1 MVTTGRLHTKKYVT
15 VVGMSVVDSRA
26 LHGITDEFVAR
37 LAERAEEA
45 ERLRR
50 LPAATVA
57 DFRQT
62 ELFRLLLPARFGGL
76 QASFPELLQPIRRM
90 AHGCASSAWTLGF
103 YALHNWML
111 SLFDPRAQ
119 EEVFASGPV
128 LAPAPLAPT
137 GRGVPAD
144 GGVRVT
150 GRWSWATGAMDA
162 DWMIV
167 GALIERADGIDPVLI
182 VLPAH
187 RVEVVDTWHT
197 AGMRGTGS
205 HDLVVDDV
213 FVPEHRL
220 VAVADI
226 YGGTA
231 PGARAHGVPTYRWP
245 MVPALALTASMPVLG
260 AAERVTELF
269 AEHLGGRVLAY
280 SGVAQK
286 DQPAAQIRLG
296 EARVRLSALR
306 ALIAATADEI
316 EAIVVSGGRVSRS
329 VRADARLAA
338 ARTVHECR
346 AIIADLLEAAG
357 ASAHFLSSPLQR
369 AKRDVDIAAGHVVF
383 DYDTSRELAGAL
395 AIGAKISPIAMI

>member
-1 MVTTGRLHTKKYVT
+1 
-15 VVGMSVVDSRA
+15 MSVVESRP
-26 LHGITDEFVAR
+26 LHGVTDEFVAR
-37 LAERAEEA
+37 LADRAEEA

-50 LPAATVA
+50 LPAATID

-62 ELFRLLLPARFGGL
+62 GLFRLLLPAKFGGL

-111 SLFDPRAQ
+111 SLFDPRVQ
-119 EEVFASGPV
+119 HEVFASGPV

-137 GRGVPAD
+137 GRGVPVD
-144 GGVRVT
+144 GGVRLT

-162 DWMIV
+162 EWMIV
-167 GALIERADGIDPVLI
+167 GVLIERPDRIDPALAV
-182 VLPAH
+182 VPADQ
-187 RVEVVDTWHT
+187 VEVVDTWHT

-205 HDLVVDDV
+205 HDLVITDAL
-213 FVPEHRL
+213 VPEHRL

-231 PGARAHGVPTYRWP
+231 PGAREHGVATYRWP
-245 MVPALALTASMPVLG
+245 MVPALALTAAMPVLG

-269 AEHLGGRVLAY
+269 AERLTSRVLAY
-280 SGVAQK
+280 SGIAQK

-296 EARVRLSALR
+296 ESRVRLSSLR
-306 ALIAATADEI
+306 ALVDKTADDI
-316 EAIVVSGGRVSRS
+316 EATVVSGARVSRS

-338 ARTVHECR
+338 ARTVHESR
-346 AIIADLLEAAG
+346 AIIADLMEAAG
-357 ASAHFLSSPLQR
+357 ASAHFLSNPMQR

-395 AIGAKISPIAMI
+395 AIGAKISPIAMV

>member
-1 MVTTGRLHTKKYVT
+1 
-15 VVGMSVVDSRA
+15 MSVIDSRPV
-26 LHGITDEFVAR
+26 HGITDEFVAR

-50 LPAATVA
+50 LPAATVTE
-57 DFRQT
+57 FKRT
-62 ELFRLLLPARFGGL
+62 ELFRLLLPARFGGA
-76 QASFPELLQPIRRM
+76 QASFPELLQPVRLM

-137 GRGVPAD
+137 GRGVRAE
-144 GGVRVT
+144 GGVRLT

-162 DWMIV
+162 DWVIV
-167 GALIERADGIDPVLI
+167 GALIERPDRIDPALV
-182 VLPAH
+182 VVPADQ
-187 RVEVVDTWHT
+187 VEVADTWHT
-197 AGMRGTGS
+197 VGMRGTGS
-205 HDLVVDDV
+205 HDVIITDA
-213 FVPEHRL
+213 FVAEHRI
-220 VAVADI
+220 VAIADI
-226 YGGTA
+226 YAGTG
-231 PGARAHGVPTYRWP
+231 PGARAHNVPTYRWP

-269 AEHLGGRVLAY
+269 AERLGSRVLAY

-296 EARVRLSALR
+296 DARVRLRALR
-306 ALIAATADEI
+306 ALVTETAAGI
-316 EAIVVSGGRVSRS
+316 EQIVANGERVNRA

-338 ARTVHECR
+338 AHTVHESR
-346 AIIADLLEAAG
+346 AIIADLMEASG
-357 ASAHFLSSPLQR
+357 ASAQFLSNPLQR

-383 DYDTSRELAGAL
+383 DYDLSRELAGAL

>member
-1 MVTTGRLHTKKYVT
+1 MTESR
-15 VVGMSVVDSRA
+15 SV
-26 LHGITDEFVAR
+26 HGITDEFVAR

-50 LPAATVA
+50 LPAATVT
-57 DFRQT
+57 DFKRT
-62 ELFRLLLPARFGGL
+62 DLFRLLLPARFGGI
-76 QASFPELLQPIRRM
+76 QASFPELLEPVRRM

-111 SLFDPRAQ
+111 SLFDPQLQ

-137 GRGVPAD
+137 GRGTPAG
-144 GGVRVT
+144 GGVRVS
-150 GRWSWATGAMDA
+150 GRWAWATGALDA

-167 GALIERADGIDPVLI
+167 GALIERQDRIDPALV
-182 VLPAH
+182 VVPADE
-187 RVEVVDTWHT
+187 VEVEDTWHT

-205 HDLVVDDV
+205 HDVVITDV
-213 FVPEHRL
+213 FVPEYRV

-245 MVPALALTASMPVLG
+245 MVPALALVAAMPVLG

-269 AEHLGGRVLAY
+269 ADRLGDRVLAY

-296 EARVRLSALR
+296 DARVRLRALR
-306 ALIAATADEI
+306 ALITETADGI
-316 EAIVVSGGRVSRS
+316 DHLVSDGERVSRA
-329 VRADARLAA
+329 VRAEARLTAA
-338 ARTVHECR
+338 HTVHECR
-346 AIIADLLEAAG
+346 SVIADLLEASG
-357 ASAHFLSSPLQR
+357 ASAQFLSNPLQR
-369 AKRDVDIAAGHVVF
+369 FKRDVDIAAGHVVF
-383 DYDTSRELAGAL
+383 DYDTCRELAGAL
-395 AIGAKISPIAMI
+395 AIGAKISPIAMV

>member
-1 MVTTGRLHTKKYVT
+1 
-15 VVGMSVVDSRA
+15 MSVVDSRP

-50 LPAATVA
+50 LPAATVS

-119 EEVFASGPV
+119 EEVFASGPA

-167 GALIERADGIDPVLI
+167 GALIERADGIDPVLV
-182 VLPAH
+182 VLPAD

-197 AGMRGTGS
+197 AGMRATGS

-269 AEHLGGRVLAY
+269 AERLGGRVLAY

-306 ALIAATADEI
+306 ALIAATVDEI

>member
-1 MVTTGRLHTKKYVT
+1 MVS
-15 VVGMSVVDSRA
+15 GMSVVESRP
-26 LHGITDEFVAR
+26 LHGVTDEFVAR
-37 LAERAEEA
+37 LADRADEA

-50 LPAATVA
+50 LPAATIS

-62 ELFRLLLPARFGGL
+62 DLFRLLLPARSGGI

-119 EEVFASGPV
+119 QEVFGSGPV

-137 GRGVPAD
+137 GRGVPVD

-162 DWMIV
+162 EWVIV
-167 GALIERADGIDPVLI
+167 GVLVERQDRIDPALAV
-182 VLPAH
+182 VPAAQ
-187 RVEVVDTWHT
+187 VEVVDTWHT

-205 HDLVVDDV
+205 HDLVITDAL
-213 FVPEHRL
+213 VPEHRL

-231 PGARAHGVPTYRWP
+231 PGAREHGVPTYRWP
-245 MVPALALTASMPVLG
+245 LVPALALTASMPVLG
-260 AAERVTELF
+260 TAERVTELF
-269 AEHLGGRVLAY
+269 AERLSGRVLAY

-296 EARVRLSALR
+296 EARVRLSSLR
-306 ALIAATADEI
+306 ALVAKTADDI

-338 ARTVHECR
+338 ARTVHESR
-346 AIIADLLEAAG
+346 SIIADLMEASGAG
-357 ASAHFLSSPLQR
+357 VHFLSSPMQR

-395 AIGAKISPIAMI
+395 AIGAKISPIAMV